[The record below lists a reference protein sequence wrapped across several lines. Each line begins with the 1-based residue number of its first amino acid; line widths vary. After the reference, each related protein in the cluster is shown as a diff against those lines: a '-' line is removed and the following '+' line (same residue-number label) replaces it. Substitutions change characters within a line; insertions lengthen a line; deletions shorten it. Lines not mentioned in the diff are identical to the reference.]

1 MKKILISGYE
11 PFGGDTFNPSLAL
24 AEELK
29 GTVYKEYE
37 FDYVMIPVSRSRA
50 IKTMID
56 AIERVSPEIIICTG
70 LAYERAG
77 ISVERVAINVADFPF
92 PDMDGYLALNETID
106 EEGPAAYFSSLPVR
120 RIQKEVRK
128 EGIPIFVSNS
138 AGTYCCNMLMYG
150 TLNYIKKN
158 NLSIRAGMMH
168 VPYTP
173 EMVVD
178 KDFKMPSMSLEL
190 MKKAVYTAAITTVD
204 NLEDDYSIVCGFAQ

>member
-24 AEELK
+24 AETLK
-29 GTVYKEYE
+29 GRIYRDYE
-37 FDYVMIPVSRSRA
+37 FDYVMIPVSRKRA

-56 AIERVSPEIIICTG
+56 AIEEKTPDVVICTG

-77 ISVERVAINVADFPF
+77 VSVERVAINVADFPF
-92 PDMDGYLALNETID
+92 EDMDGYLALNETID
-106 EEGPAAYFSSLPVR
+106 QEGPTAYFSTLPIR
-120 RIQKEVRK
+120 RIREAVRA

-158 NLSIRAGMMH
+158 NLPIKAGMMH

-173 EMVVD
+173 EMVTD
-178 KDFKMPSMSLEL
+178 KDFKMPSMSLDL
-190 MKKAVYTAAITTVD
+190 MVKAVYTAAKTTVD
-204 NLEDDYSIVCGFAQ
+204 FEEDDNSVICGFAQ